1 MEFHI
6 RAEQAGDSGRIA
18 EIIKAVFHK
27 HPHNNHTEHI
37 LGEPSYYRRLGF
49 VGAPACK
56 RILWFCLLSIPGYLG
71 WAPFIR
77 YSPVRADFAGD
88 SKVGNR
94 ITM

>member
-18 EIIKAVFHK
+18 EIIKAVF
-27 HPHNNHTEHI
+27 T
-37 LGEPSYYRRLGF
+37 
-49 VGAPACK
+49 
-56 RILWFCLLSIPGYLG
+56 SIPTATLPNIYWVSPCITDVSVLSDPRLARGFYGSAFCPYQGTWGGRL
-71 WAPFIR
+71 IR